1 MIYQESTFV
10 NPATTSEWFSLS
22 VVNMWDLDTKPCCY
36 RNGIPFCLKKNT
48 AKYTKSW
55 QSETVE
61 PTDDQKSEL
70 INMGYAC
77 V

>member
-10 NPATTSEWFSLS
+10 NPETNTEWFSVS
-22 VVNMWDLDTKPCCY
+22 VVNMWDLFTKPCCS
-36 RNGIPFCLKKNT
+36 RNGILFCLKKNT

-55 QSETVE
+55 EAQTVE
-61 PTDDQKSEL
+61 PTDEQKAEL
-70 INMGYAC
+70 INMGYTC